1 MLLLNEDASLSTSSS
16 LPPLSLGFG
25 VYVNAITGEIV
36 VHSGILAASSE
47 SRAVVS
53 KAGSSGSVY
62 VEYQSDVYFDD
73 V

>member
-16 LPPLSLGFG
+16 LPPLSLG
-25 VYVNAITGEIV
+25 VYVNAITDEIV